1 MQIRTDVNI
10 ICFKGND
17 YFVFFHNFLHSVE
30 TCFDSKVQNEPS
42 NVFVR
47 DAPSE
52 MYWKY
57 EITASLLTQDVISNL
72 FLYLSRHCL
81 AMHECKKEMN
91 PLSCAN

>member
-52 MYWKY
+52 MY
-57 EITASLLTQDVISNL
+57 
-72 FLYLSRHCL
+72 
-81 AMHECKKEMN
+81 
-91 PLSCAN
+91 